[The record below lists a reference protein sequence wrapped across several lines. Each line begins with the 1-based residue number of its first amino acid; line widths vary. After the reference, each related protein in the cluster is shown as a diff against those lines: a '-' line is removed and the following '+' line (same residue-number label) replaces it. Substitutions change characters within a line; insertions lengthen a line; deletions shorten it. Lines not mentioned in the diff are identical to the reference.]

1 MGKHIQTIDQRII
14 VEPENTGVPTQV
26 ANPRRA
32 VLRTVVA
39 SIIWLILALPIANL
53 ILSEVAAYLQEQT
66 SLEVAPWVWLA
77 VNGAL
82 ATVTFITGL
91 VTRVLAVPAVNAWL
105 TAHLPILAPIKPAE

>member
-1 MGKHIQTIDQRII
+1 MPKHLQTIDQLVI

-26 ANPRRA
+26 ANPARA

-39 SIIWLILALPIANL
+39 ALVWLILALPVANL

-66 SLEVAPWVWLA
+66 SLEVAPWVWVA

-82 ATVTFITGL
+82 ATVAFVTGL
-91 VTRVLAVPAVNAWL
+91 ITRILAVPAVNTWL
-105 TAHLPILAPIKPAE
+105 TLHLPVLAPIKPVD